1 MTGALSTVALVA
13 GLAPRIIRVG
23 AGVAVDRVTRRKP
36 VLASAIPGGVDLI
49 TPDWL
54 TAILCAGHPGAQVL
68 GVRLAGGDAGSSTRQ
83 ALDLHLNDAAIAA
96 GVPVRLFSKSAPNF
110 VQRMFLGLSK
120 AAEGEAHFYSSVRP
134 LVDLEAPRG
143 YFAAIEP
150 GSWRTLTLM
159 EDISVTRGAR
169 FISTETY
176 IDKPMMADLLAT
188 LARLHGRFWDW
199 PSLSRDFGWART
211 TSHFL
216 SDMSRFISFRDRA
229 MLAMEKYPHLLPT
242 DLHGKGEALYAA
254 TVASYEI
261 DLRQPPTLLHGDAHI
276 GQAYITGA
284 GRMGYSDWQL
294 VQRGSW
300 AADFAYAL
308 TSALTI
314 EDRRRWERELLTG
327 YIEALAGA
335 GGPHLSFDTAW
346 LSYRQHTLYPFF
358 AWAFTR
364 QGAGGF
370 MPDMQ
375 RDYVCNDIMSRTA
388 AAVSD
393 LEAEQAVTSA
403 LSL

>member
-1 MTGALSTVALVA
+1 MAGALSTLALAA
-13 GLAPRIIRVG
+13 GLAPRIARVG
-23 AGVAVDRVTRRKP
+23 AGVAVDRFARRRP
-36 VLASAIPGGVDLI
+36 SRAPAVPGAVDLI
-49 TPDWL
+49 TPEWL
-54 TAILCAGHPGAQVL
+54 TAALCAGHPGARVL
-68 GVRLAGGDAGSSTRQ
+68 GVELAGGDAGSSTRQ
-83 ALDLHLNDAAIAA
+83 ALDLRLNDAALAA
-96 GVPVRLFSKSAPNF
+96 DIPARLFSKSAPNF

-120 AAEGEAHFYSSVRP
+120 AASGEAHFYGSVRP

-176 IDKPMMADLLAT
+176 IDQPMMADLLAT
-188 LARLHGRFWDW
+188 LAKLHGRFWDR
-199 PSLSRDFGWART
+199 PGLARDFGWART
-211 TSHFL
+211 TSCFL
-216 SDMSRFISFRDRA
+216 ADMNRFISFRDRA
-229 MLAMEKYPHLLPT
+229 IMAMERYPHLLPD
-242 DLHGKGEALYAA
+242 DLHGQGPALYAA
-254 TVASYEI
+254 TVASYAI
-261 DLRQPPTLLHGDAHI
+261 DLREPPTLLHGDAHI

-314 EDRRRWERELLTG
+314 EDRRCWERELLAG
-327 YIEALAGA
+327 YIEALAEA
-335 GGPHLSFDTAW
+335 GGPRLSFDAAW

-375 RDYVCNDIMSRTA
+375 RDYVCNDIMGRTA

-393 LEAEQAVTSA
+393 LEAAKAVA
-403 LSL
+403 VP